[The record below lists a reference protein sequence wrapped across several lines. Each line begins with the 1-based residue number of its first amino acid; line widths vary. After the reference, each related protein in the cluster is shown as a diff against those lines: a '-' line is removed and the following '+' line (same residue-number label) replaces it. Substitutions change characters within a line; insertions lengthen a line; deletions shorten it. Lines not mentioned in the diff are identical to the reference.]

1 MADGSRHSMRFVLES
16 TYGVTPATPAFD
28 IVRHTGT
35 TLGLSKE
42 ALQSEEIRDDRQI
55 ADFRHGAR
63 QVGGDISI
71 ELSYGSFDKILEA
84 LLGGTWDVGG
94 SGTPGVAAT
103 GELTLEAQPT
113 IGDTMTI
120 GAVTYTF
127 VAAVDFD
134 VAGEIAIGSS
144 LSHTQQ
150 NIRNAIEGD
159 DGVNAEHPAA
169 AIGEFVSDVAEIA
182 AKVEGVAGDAIVTTE
197 TFTSGDNSF
206 GSGTLSGGVD
216 PVAGASDVLKA
227 GVVRRSFTVERYFGD
242 ILTADKPFHRFTGV
256 EFNTLQLQINANAMI
271 TGSVGVVGKDM
282 VTDTVIVPGA
292 TYNPA
297 TTTSPLDS
305 FTGTLNE
312 NGTPIAVITE
322 IQLNLDNGLDP
333 RFVVGSKTT
342 LRPSIGRS
350 NVSGQITAYF
360 ENSLLLEKF
369 INETE
374 SDIEFS
380 LPDGAGNNLK
390 VILPRIKYNG
400 GQPDVQGEGPI
411 TLSMPF
417 QALLDSTTNTNIIIE
432 RTPA

>member
-16 TYGVTPATPAFD
+16 TYGVTPATPVLD

-84 LLGGTWDVGG
+84 LLGGTWATDTPAL
-94 SGTPGVAAT
+94 GTD
-103 GELTLEAQPT
+103 Q
-113 IGDTMTI
+113 
-120 GAVTYTF
+120 
-127 VAAVDFD
+127 
-134 VAGEIAIGSS
+134 
-144 LSHTQQ
+144 
-150 NIRNAIEGD
+150 
-159 DGVNAEHPAA
+159 
-169 AIGEFVSDVAEIA
+169 
-182 AKVEGVAGDAIVTTE
+182 
-197 TFTSGDNSF
+197 
-206 GSGTLSGGVD
+206 
-216 PVAGASDVLKA
+216 LKA
-227 GVVRRSFTVERYFGD
+227 GTTRRSFTVERYFGD

-271 TGSVGVVGKDM
+271 TGTIGVVGKDM
-282 VTDTVIVPGA
+282 VTDTVIVTGA

-374 SDIEFS
+374 SDIEFN

>member
-1 MADGSRHSMRFVLES
+1 MADGSRHNMRMVAEA
-16 TYGVTPATPAFD
+16 TYGTTPATPVFTP
-28 IVRHTGT
+28 IRHTGT

-63 QVGGDISI
+63 QVGGDISV

-84 LLGGTWDVGG
+84 LLGGTWAAGVPAVG
-94 SGTPGVAAT
+94 TD
-103 GELTLEAQPT
+103 Q
-113 IGDTMTI
+113 
-120 GAVTYTF
+120 
-127 VAAVDFD
+127 
-134 VAGEIAIGSS
+134 
-144 LSHTQQ
+144 
-150 NIRNAIEGD
+150 
-159 DGVNAEHPAA
+159 
-169 AIGEFVSDVAEIA
+169 
-182 AKVEGVAGDAIVTTE
+182 
-197 TFTSGDNSF
+197 
-206 GSGTLSGGVD
+206 
-216 PVAGASDVLKA
+216 LKA
-227 GVVRRSFTVERYFGD
+227 GTTRRSFTVERYFGD

-256 EFNTLQLQINANAMI
+256 EFNTLQLQINANAMV
-271 TGSVGVVGKDM
+271 TGTIGVVGKDM
-282 VTDTVIVPGA
+282 ATDTVIVVGA
-292 TYNPA
+292 TYGAA

-312 NGTPIAVITE
+312 DGTPIAVITE

-333 RFVVGSKTT
+333 RFAVGSKTS

-360 ENSLLLEKF
+360 ENSLLLDKF

-374 SDIEFS
+374 SDIEFN

-390 VILPRIKYNG
+390 VKLPRIKYNG

-417 QALLDSTTNTNIIIE
+417 QALLDSTTSTNIIIE

>member
-71 ELSYGSFDKILEA
+71 ELSYGSFDTILEA
-84 LLGGTWDVGG
+84 LLGGTWAADTPAL
-94 SGTPGVAAT
+94 GTD
-103 GELTLEAQPT
+103 Q
-113 IGDTMTI
+113 
-120 GAVTYTF
+120 
-127 VAAVDFD
+127 
-134 VAGEIAIGSS
+134 
-144 LSHTQQ
+144 
-150 NIRNAIEGD
+150 
-159 DGVNAEHPAA
+159 
-169 AIGEFVSDVAEIA
+169 
-182 AKVEGVAGDAIVTTE
+182 
-197 TFTSGDNSF
+197 
-206 GSGTLSGGVD
+206 
-216 PVAGASDVLKA
+216 LKA
-227 GVVRRSFTVERYFGD
+227 GTTRRSFTVERYFGD

-271 TGSVGVVGKDM
+271 TGTIGVVGKDM
-282 VTDTVIVPGA
+282 VTDTVIVTGA

-374 SDIEFS
+374 SDIEFN

-390 VILPRIKYNG
+390 FILPRIKYNG

>member
-71 ELSYGSFDKILEA
+71 ELSYGSFDKILGA
-84 LLGGTWDVGG
+84 LLGGTWSADTPAL
-94 SGTPGVAAT
+94 GTD
-103 GELTLEAQPT
+103 Q
-113 IGDTMTI
+113 
-120 GAVTYTF
+120 
-127 VAAVDFD
+127 
-134 VAGEIAIGSS
+134 
-144 LSHTQQ
+144 
-150 NIRNAIEGD
+150 
-159 DGVNAEHPAA
+159 
-169 AIGEFVSDVAEIA
+169 
-182 AKVEGVAGDAIVTTE
+182 
-197 TFTSGDNSF
+197 
-206 GSGTLSGGVD
+206 
-216 PVAGASDVLKA
+216 LKA
-227 GVVRRSFTVERYFGD
+227 GTTRRSFTVERYFGD

-271 TGSVGVVGKDM
+271 TGTIGVVGKDM
-282 VTDTVIVPGA
+282 VTDTVIVTGA

-374 SDIEFS
+374 SDIEFN